1 MSPEAQ
7 TEAADVQPMIPSLEN
22 TPHPASTKQA
32 AGVVGGQPT
41 NVMVVSFQDRILVT
55 ITQNGR
61 LAQWVRNTLMNDKAI
76 FLLVLTVVAQLHVPI
91 ESPDPAADF
100 QTLTSNQED
109 ALLPR
114 PEFNATPLL
123 GGRSGDWEV
132 VGQLYAC
139 QIATAIAAKSPE
151 EKRLL
156 VVGLGLETPDID
168 RDIYLGIVD
177 LVLQCL

>member
-1 MSPEAQ
+1 MSSEAQ
-7 TEAADVQPMIPSLEN
+7 VKPGGVHPIMLGLEN
-22 TPHPASTKQA
+22 APYPASTKQA
-32 AGVVGGQPT
+32 AGVVGGQQT
-41 NVMVVSFQDRILVT
+41 DVMVVSFQDRILVT

-61 LAQWVRNTLMNDKAI
+61 LAQW
-76 FLLVLTVVAQLHVPI
+76 LHVPM
-91 ESPDPAADF
+91 ENPDPTVGF
-100 QTLTSNQED
+100 QTLSSNQED

-114 PEFNATPLL
+114 PEFNATPIL

-132 VGQLYAC
+132 IGQLYAC
-139 QIATAIAAKSPE
+139 QIATAITTKTPE

-156 VVGLGLETPDID
+156 VVGLGLETPDVD

>member
-1 MSPEAQ
+1 MSSKSQVEMV
-7 TEAADVQPMIPSLEN
+7 DVESLIPNLGHA
-22 TPHPASTKQA
+22 PYPGSTKQA

-41 NVMVVSFQDRILVT
+41 DVMAISFQDKILVT
-55 ITQNGR
+55 VTQNGR
-61 LAQWVRNTLMNDKAI
+61 LAQW
-76 FLLVLTVVAQLHVPI
+76 LHVPLDI
-91 ESPDPAADF
+91 SGPTGGF
-100 QTLTSNQED
+100 NTLANQED
-109 ALLPR
+109 GLLPR

-139 QIATAIAAKSPE
+139 QIATAIAAKSPD

-156 VVGLGLETPDID
+156 VVGLGLETADVD

-177 LVLQCL
+177 LVLECL

>member
-1 MSPEAQ
+1 MSSKVQAEIG
-7 TEAADVQPMIPSLEN
+7 DVESLIPNLGN
-22 TPHPASTKQA
+22 APYPASTKQA
-32 AGVVGGQPT
+32 AGVIGGQPT
-41 NVMVVSFQDRILVT
+41 NVMVTSFQDKILVT
-55 ITQNGR
+55 VTQNGR
-61 LAQWVRNTLMNDKAI
+61 LAQW
-76 FLLVLTVVAQLHVPI
+76 LHVPM
-91 ESPDPAADF
+91 ESSDPTSGF
-100 QTLTSNQED
+100 NTLSSQED
-109 ALLPR
+109 GLLPR

-132 VGQLYAC
+132 IGQLYAC

-177 LVLQCL
+177 LVLECL